1 MILQPICPQSIRVS
15 LSLRQHSKLSLSFIL
30 YESLSHSL
38 FVHRQGG
45 RKRKTSSSS
54 SSLYSVN
61 EEEEFR
67 AEVFSTSAAT
77 ASASSSSSSSAS
89 TPRRLFR
96 VTPHYGQ
103 SQQLGA
109 PKGSSEAAPK
119 SGVIVVALRRQKKSV
134 KPQQCHRQN
143 MVAQERRGSITRRNR
158 Y

>member
-1 MILQPICPQSIRVS
+1 MGAL
-15 LSLRQHSKLSLSFIL
+15 
-30 YESLSHSL
+30 L
-38 FVHRQGG
+38 FAFSTLEEQAVFLLAPEYQQTHGQGG

-77 ASASSSSSSSAS
+77 ASASSSSSPSAS

-109 PKGSSEAAPK
+109 ARKRASNRSNATGKIWSRKKEEAALLEGTEFRASLSALTTTGSVARSRGNPI
-119 SGVIVVALRRQKKSV
+119 VIQL
-134 KPQQCHRQN
+134 
-143 MVAQERRGSITRRNR
+143 
-158 Y
+158 